1 MVRGRREGVLIA
13 GGGVAGCLAALA
25 MARFRPEVPLLIV
38 EERERF
44 GGEGYQCW
52 FDAEVEGPEAALVA
66 PLATQIWPGFYVA
79 FPGFSRKLKADCAGF
94 DGAALHDAMVATLAP
109 NQMRLGVKVVAVRD
123 DALVLDGGEELKA
136 EGAIDARGLSHSST
150 LDLHY
155 EARLERTCRLA
166 APHNVDRPVLVDAT
180 GEQGRGFAF
189 RQVVPLDAHR
199 LMIADALISEHGQ
212 PGEPARARLDHYVG
226 LRGWADCE
234 IESEVALVRP
244 LPSGGD
250 FAAFWRIGGARAAR
264 LGLAWR
270 FLPPGHRPQG
280 RRRRA
285 GGLAAHP
292 ATRFRGAGACTTRS
306 RRRRSGSGVRAP
318 SFAASMRRRADGEVQ
333 RARAERFFRLDPGL
347 ITRFHADRLGL
358 LDRRAVQK
366 AFGPA

>member
-13 GGGVAGCLAALA
+13 GGGVSGCLAALA
-25 MARFRPEVPLLIV
+25 LARFRPDVPLLIV

-44 GGEGYQCW
+44 GGDGYQCW
-52 FDAEVEGPEAALVA
+52 FDAEVEGPKAALVA
-66 PLATQIWPGFYVA
+66 PLATQRWPGFYVA
-79 FPGFSRKLKADCAGF
+79 FPGFSRKLKAECAGF
-94 DGAALHDAMVATLAP
+94 DGAALHDAMLATLAP

-136 EGAIDARGLSHSST
+136 EGAIDARGLSHSSA
-150 LDLHY
+150 LDLQY
-155 EARLERTCRLA
+155 EARLERTYRLA

-189 RQVVPLDAHR
+189 RQVVPLDAHH
-199 LMIADALISEHGQ
+199 LMIADALVSEHGQ

-264 LGLAWR
+264 LGAR
-270 FLPPGHRPQG
+270 GGFFHPVTG
-280 RRRRA
+280 RKVADAARA
-285 GGLAAHP
+285 ALLLTRQRDFAGP
-292 ATRFRGAGACTTRS
+292 ALHDALEAEAQRLWRS
-306 RRRRSGSGVRAP
+306 RAFLRGLSAP
-318 SFAASMRRRADGEVQ
+318 AADGEAQ
-333 RARAERFFRLDPGL
+333 RVRAERFFRLDPGL
-347 ITRFHADRLGL
+347 IGRFHADRLGL

-366 AFGPA
+366 AFA